1 MMQRSFGAG
10 ALIGGALLALVLL
23 GGCASSNS
31 AGGGAIDAVNLGVP
45 TRPAASRTSV
55 VIEGEG
61 KPKPLS
67 KATLQDLSTLAD
79 DTGESLLEVTSRAL
93 GRDQFRSLMKSVS
106 ANDSDILVTWGYE
119 NDAQYGAWVLFSE
132 DPPDETIAQLRTA
145 PLDVL
150 VETGITADEKELERV
165 RDSLT
170 ESLGGTDGLSV
181 AATDIDVRHSTIS
194 VSLVVADSSVD
205 VDAAKLRALERATKV
220 SVGDELPGPV
230 LFDEIA
236 EMPDETLPANLPA
249 ISSEGTLLVVGD
261 YVRGEPAME
270 ALVSGEIGVSAAGC
284 ITVGGATVVAPAGSG
299 FLPDGRLDL
308 AYLGEYTI
316 GDSIDPS
323 SGGYVGYGDDD
334 GLPIPAG
341 YEQCGAGEYAVLNP

>member
-10 ALIGGALLALVLL
+10 TLIGGALLALVLL
-23 GGCASSNS
+23 GGCASVNS

-45 TRPAASRTSV
+45 TRTAVERTSV

-67 KATLQDLSTLAD
+67 KSTLHDLSTLAD

-93 GRDQFRSLMKSVS
+93 GRDQFRSLMNSVS
-106 ANDSDILVTWGYE
+106 ADDSDILVSWGYE

-132 DPPDETIAQLRTA
+132 DPPDETLAKLRMA

-170 ESLGGTDGLSV
+170 DTLGNTEGLAVATTDV
-181 AATDIDVRHSTIS
+181 DVRHSTIS
-194 VSLVVADSSVD
+194 VSLVVRDSSVD

-236 EMPDETLPANLPA
+236 EMPDDSLPANLP
-249 ISSEGTLLVVGD
+249 SVSTDGTLLIVGD
-261 YVRGEPAME
+261 YVRGEAAME
-270 ALVSGEIGVSAAGC
+270 ALVSGELGVSDAGC
-284 ITVGGATVVAPAGSG
+284 ITVGGSTMVAPAGSG
-299 FLPDGRLDL
+299 FLPDGRVDL
-308 AYLGEYTI
+308 AYLGEYAI
-316 GDSIDPS
+316 GDSIEPS
-323 SGGYVGYGDDD
+323 SGGYLDYGTD
-334 GLPIPAG
+334 GTAIPEG